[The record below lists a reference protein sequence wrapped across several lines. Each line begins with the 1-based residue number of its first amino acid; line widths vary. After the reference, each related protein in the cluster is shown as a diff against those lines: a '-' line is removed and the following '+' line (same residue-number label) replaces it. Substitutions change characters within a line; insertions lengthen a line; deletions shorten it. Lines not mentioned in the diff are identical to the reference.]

1 MYLAEGSLHIEV
13 ASVFDQVV
21 AGAGQLVGHGFDRNR
36 ARLLARLA
44 IKPAA
49 DLGAETYASAQ
60 ATYRFPT
67 RRAEPQLQI
76 GAQPS
81 IGSKLS
87 MSRLRVVGRR

>member
-1 MYLAEGSLHIEV
+1 MDESPSPFSLVRKRRPMAPRGLA
-13 ASVFDQVV
+13 
-21 AGAGQLVGHGFDRNR
+21 
-36 ARLLARLA
+36 
-44 IKPAA
+44 
-49 DLGAETYASAQ
+49 YASAQ

-87 MSRLRVVGRR
+87 MSRLRVVGS

>member
-1 MYLAEGSLHIEV
+1 MAPASLAHRRIE
-13 ASVFDQVV
+13 ACR
-21 AGAGQLVGHGFDRNR
+21 AAPKGHGRTE
-36 ARLLARLA
+36 RLGRWSIGELPRSTG
-44 IKPAA
+44 
-49 DLGAETYASAQ
+49 LGRFEQCAFESGDPYASAQ